1 MMKRILFI
9 LTLLTCLTIQRVDAQ
24 EISLRTSATM
34 WLTATPN
41 IEVSFPLS
49 KQWTVHLPVLYNPWI
64 VGDGSRLQQ
73 LTTMPGIRWWK
84 QQANVHYFASLYAVA
99 SRYHIGGW
107 FGHDYRYD
115 GTAYGPGIG
124 AGYSY
129 VLNRH
134 WNIEAEL
141 GFGYLY
147 TDYDKCGWRKNSHLY
162 AHESGWKF
170 LPTKFDVS
178 FVYFF

>member
-1 MMKRILFI
+1 MVPPALADHDLFGN
-9 LTLLTCLTIQRVDAQ
+9 
-24 EISLRTSATM
+24 
-34 WLTATPN
+34 P
-41 IEVSFPLS
+41 VSFLLPLECGDQCQT
-49 KQWTVHLPVLYNPWI
+49 KGYGTTGRGARNQLA
-64 VGDGSRLQQ
+64 VGDGSRFQQ

-99 SRYHIGGW
+99 ARYHIGGW

-124 AGYSY
+124 VGYSY

-134 WNIEAEL
+134 WNIEAEI
-141 GFGYLY
+141 GAGYLY
-147 TDYDKCGWRKNSHLY
+147 TDYDKCGWKKNSHLY
-162 AHESGWKF
+162 AHESGWKL